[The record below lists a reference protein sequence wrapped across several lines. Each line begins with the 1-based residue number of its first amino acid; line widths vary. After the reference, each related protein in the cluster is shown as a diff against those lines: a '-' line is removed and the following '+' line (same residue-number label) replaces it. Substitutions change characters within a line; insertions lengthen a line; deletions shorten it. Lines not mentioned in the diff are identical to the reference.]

1 MNQIVVAQLYSK
13 LGKKSRAK
21 KEAQKAIDIAKK
33 SGDGFDEATDLIAE
47 LEEKK

>member
-1 MNQIVVAQLYSK
+1 MAQLYSK

-21 KEAQKAIDIAKK
+21 KEAQKAIAIAKK
-33 SGDGFDEATDLIAE
+33 AGDSFDEATDLIAE